1 MAVPN
6 LWRTKEQRYRLQGDV
21 CPACSNTIFPPKRV
35 CPHCHHGAAIPAV
48 TDDRQDYAYVMLFEM
63 PQVTELSAVGDD

>member
-6 LWRTKEQRYRLQGDV
+6 LWRTKAQRYRLQGNV

-35 CPHCHHGAAIPAV
+35 CPHCQYGAASSAKP
-48 TDDRQDYAYVMLFEM
+48 DEHQAYSFVMVFEI
-63 PQVTELSAVGDD
+63 PQVTELNATGDD

>member
-35 CPHCHHGAAIPAV
+35 CPHCYHGAAISAV
-48 TDDRQDYAYVMLFEM
+48 TDGRQDYAYVMLFEM